1 MVCHWQLQ
9 SLTQTAHLQPS
20 DSFSAFQSQGLHDAD
35 DVLHEPDLDLSQPEA
50 CVLHNQCERE
60 VQNLI

>member
-20 DSFSAFQSQGLHDAD
+20 DSFSAYQLQGLHDAD
-35 DVLHEPDLDLSQPEA
+35 DVLHEPDLDLFQP
-50 CVLHNQCERE
+50 VVYDFYGQI
-60 VQNLI
+60 NLRSIEI